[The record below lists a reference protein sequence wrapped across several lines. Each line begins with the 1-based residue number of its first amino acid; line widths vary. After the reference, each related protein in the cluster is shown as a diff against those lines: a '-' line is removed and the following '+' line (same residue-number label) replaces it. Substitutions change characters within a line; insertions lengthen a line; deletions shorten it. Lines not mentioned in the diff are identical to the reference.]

1 MKEKLE
7 DKLFRSQ
14 GPELLVDL
22 ADHVANSAKEVLINV
37 DEATAQH
44 LGQEVAVKMSQI
56 WGGQIVYFPA
66 GTVLKSAQTHIKI
79 FEAFNG
85 RNQNEVAAKFGISVQ
100 HVYNIVKRMRKEVL
114 KDIQGDMFTDSG
126 DKK

>member
-14 GPELLVDL
+14 GSELLVDL
-22 ADHVANSAKEVLINV
+22 ADHVANSAKEVLNNV

-56 WGGQIVYFPA
+56 
-66 GTVLKSAQTHIKI
+66 
-79 FEAFNG
+79 
-85 RNQNEVAAKFGISVQ
+85 
-100 HVYNIVKRMRKEVL
+100 
-114 KDIQGDMFTDSG
+114 
-126 DKK
+126 